1 MPELKELVE
10 AYKPSIIW
18 SDGVAGLSSWNE
30 RWGTGIPCHHGDLYT
45 CTDHYNPGVL
55 QPHK

>member
-18 SDGVAGLSSWNE
+18 SDGVAGLSSWDEGEIFFEIHCRARYLLE
-30 RWGTGIPCHHGDLYT
+30 RHWISRMA
-45 CTDHYNPGVL
+45 L
-55 QPHK
+55 Q